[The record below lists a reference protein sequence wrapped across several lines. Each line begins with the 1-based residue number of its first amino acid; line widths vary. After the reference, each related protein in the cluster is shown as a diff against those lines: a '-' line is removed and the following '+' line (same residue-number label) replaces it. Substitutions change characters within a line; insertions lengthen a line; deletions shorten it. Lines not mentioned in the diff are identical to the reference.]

1 VKTAALVA
9 VAVSMIGAAAAGYF
23 GYRALAPATP
33 ESARVLAQAPSGPP
47 ASESAAE
54 PARRPIPEVLPD
66 ITMEDRD
73 GRRRKLSDW
82 FGRPLLINFWAT
94 WCAPCRREIPLLK
107 RLRAERR
114 EQNLEVIGIAVDFRD
129 EVIRYADT
137 IGLDY
142 PLLIGEDEGLAAA
155 GAFGMDLVLP
165 FSIFADR
172 QGRIVTLKVGELHA
186 DEAAFILDTIREV
199 DAGRQDLAAA
209 RKAIA
214 GRLKELAVS
223 RAKKPKSDLISA
235 EAGRN

>member
-1 VKTAALVA
+1 MTTAARALVA
-9 VAVSMIGAAAAGYF
+9 ASMIGAAAAGYF
-23 GYRALAPATP
+23 GYRALAPAPARPQPAVVAAADERPEASGETP
-33 ESARVLAQAPSGPP
+33 
-47 ASESAAE
+47 AAE

-66 ITMEDRD
+66 VTMEDRD
-73 GRRRKLSDW
+73 GRRRKLTEWS
-82 FGRPLLINFWAT
+82 GRPLLINFWAT

-114 EQNLEVIGIAVDFRD
+114 DQNLEVIGIAVDFRD
-129 EVIRYADT
+129 EVLRYADK

-186 DEAAFILDTIREV
+186 DEAAFILDRVREV
-199 DAGRQDLAAA
+199 DAGRLELAAA

-214 GRLKELAVS
+214 GRLQDLAVT
-223 RAKKPKSDLISA
+223 RAGQAD
-235 EAGRN
+235 